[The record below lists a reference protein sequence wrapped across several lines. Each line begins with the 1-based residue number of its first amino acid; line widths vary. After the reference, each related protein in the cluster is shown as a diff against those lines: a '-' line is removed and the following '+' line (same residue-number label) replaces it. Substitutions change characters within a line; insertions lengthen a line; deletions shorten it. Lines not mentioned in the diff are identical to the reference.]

1 MSILFID
8 GRMGVS
14 AMKLLGA
21 LVDMMEQPHEF
32 IRQFNG
38 AGFDGLRMERRS
50 DSTGGVSGTRIEFN
64 RISEDELY
72 DDELDDDDDDDDDDD
87 EGGGFFSFG
96 KKKRRSSSS
105 GHHHDSSKKRSLSDV
120 REIIED
126 LKLSGKARKR
136 SIDIYTKIAE
146 AASKTHGR
154 SLDEVTLHRAGS
166 RDVIAAVVGV
176 CMILEDLK
184 PEKIIAT
191 PVTVGTGYISSTA
204 GSTKIPT
211 PTVKELLGDM
221 PYTDGRE
228 EGELCTL
235 DGAAILSEYVN
246 EFLDSPDIAV
256 IKTGIGIGAR
266 SYKTGANCTRVS
278 VGREIK
284 TSANSTVA
292 ELSATLF
299 NDGVD
304 ALGLT
309 GEKLRELGVLEAYT
323 EAVAD
328 LLGGSGVVLRCI
340 CNSDVA
346 DEAAAAIIK
355 NTSATY
361 VRRSDVSAYK
371 MEIVDEIKDTRLGE
385 IKISRA
391 SGFGTTKVIIDPEFI
406 ERAARE
412 HNISIDEARYRIR
425 KEII

>member
-32 IRQFNG
+32 IRQFNS

-50 DSTGGVSGTRIEFN
+50 DSAGGVSGTRIEFN
-64 RISEDELY
+64 RISEEDLY
-72 DDELDDDDDDDDDDD
+72 DDDYDDDDED

-96 KKKRRSSSS
+96 KKKRHSSS
-105 GHHHDSSKKRSLSDV
+105 GHHHESGKKRGLSDV
-120 REIIED
+120 REIIEE

-136 SIDIYTKIAE
+136 AIDIYTKIAE

-154 SLDEVTLHRAGS
+154 SVEEVTLHRAGS

-191 PVTVGTGYISSTA
+191 PVTVGTGYISSSA

-211 PTVKELLGDM
+211 PTVKELLGDI
-221 PYTDGRE
+221 PYTDGSE

-235 DGAAILSEYVN
+235 DGAAILSEYVD
-246 EFLDSPDIAV
+246 EFLDSPDIAI
-256 IKTGIGIGAR
+256 IKRGIGIGSR

-278 VGREIK
+278 IGREVK
-284 TSANSTVA
+284 TSANATVT
-292 ELSATLF
+292 ELSVTLF
-299 NDGVD
+299 NGSADE
-304 ALGLT
+304 LRLT
-309 GEKLRELGVLEAYT
+309 GEKLREIGVLEAYT
-323 EAVAD
+323 ESVAD
-328 LLGGSGVVLRCI
+328 LMGGSAVVLKCI

-371 MEIVDEIKDTRLGE
+371 MEIVDEVKDTRLGE
-385 IKISRA
+385 INIKRA

-406 ERAARE
+406 KKAARE

-425 KEII
+425 KETI